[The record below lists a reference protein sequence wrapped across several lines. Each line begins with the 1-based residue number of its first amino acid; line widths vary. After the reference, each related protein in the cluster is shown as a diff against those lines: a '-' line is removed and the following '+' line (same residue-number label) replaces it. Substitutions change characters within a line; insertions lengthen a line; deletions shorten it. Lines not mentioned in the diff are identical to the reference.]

1 VELSGHRAFGPSGM
15 VSGKPKNDILFWFE
29 LKTQNNWKSFGL
41 KPKIIGSLLEN
52 QKRFEAEIKTKR
64 ARNLN
69 SALHGGAQPVPKLWH
84 VLIGE
89 SSLFLFLDTS
99 WLTISYF
106 RITRYC
112 EHGKIA
118 DAEKQHHPPLYG
130 GHKIMAS
137 TTGPHR

>member
-1 VELSGHRAFGPSGM
+1 M

-69 SALHGGAQPVPKLWH
+69 SALHGGAQPVPKLWRREQ
-84 VLIGE
+84 VLR
-89 SSLFLFLDTS
+89 SFLFLFLDAS
-99 WLTISYF
+99 WLTISFF
-106 RITRYC
+106 RIARYS
-112 EHGKIA
+112 EHGKNCPSKETKSTFIRRL
-118 DAEKQHHPPLYG
+118 QNYG
-130 GHKIMAS
+130 LDNRCFAHFCYFYLIHNG
-137 TTGPHR
+137 